1 MSAATGAFH
10 EHAVHTPTSGSAS
23 ATFCLHQKPFSHRFG
38 DCTWFEQLGDMN
50 GAGQLLHSEAAA
62 RGVLGDA
69 LQAQKSHRPRREQHR
84 VHLFDR

>member
-1 MSAATGAFH
+1 
-10 EHAVHTPTSGSAS
+10 
-23 ATFCLHQKPFSHRFG
+23 
-38 DCTWFEQLGDMN
+38 MN

-84 VHLFDR
+84 VHDERRRLQVADEVVDAGRLALRRRHRRRQPVDAHEERVVE